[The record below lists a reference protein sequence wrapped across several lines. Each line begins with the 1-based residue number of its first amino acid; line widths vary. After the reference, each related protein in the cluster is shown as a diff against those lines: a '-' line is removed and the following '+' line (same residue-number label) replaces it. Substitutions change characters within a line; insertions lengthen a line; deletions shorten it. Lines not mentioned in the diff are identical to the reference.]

1 MCITFI
7 WHSSHSDLSVI
18 NAAYCRS
25 MTLNS
30 SALQENISK
39 LLLVISSVM
48 DHRYWNRV
56 VKRKIFL
63 LYSVQ
68 EKVKDFFVLM
78 GSQNYAVTKIKYL

>member
-1 MCITFI
+1 MCVTFI
-7 WHSSHSDLSVI
+7 WHSPHSYRSVL

-25 MTLNS
+25 MNLNS
-30 SALQENISK
+30 NALQEKISK
-39 LLLVISSVM
+39 LLLVISRVM
-48 DHRYWNRV
+48 DHRHRNHV